1 MMTHIFPKDFSDP
14 VLALISL
21 GEKSA
26 RGTEW
31 RNYLE
36 LGITAEHTPEL
47 IRILNEIETFWPDVD
62 VENAPESYAPIHAWR
77 ALGQLRAE
85 QAIPPLM
92 RLIVWNEDENAD
104 WIMEDIPEVLGM
116 IGPASIPPIR
126 EYLLK
131 PDKFEWAS
139 VTMSHSLAEIGKR
152 NPEYRNACVDA
163 LQASLEQY
171 ADNGE
176 TINAFLIDY
185 LVELKAVEAAPLVE
199 RAYQADAVDISVLGD
214 YEDFQILVGLL
225 KERLTPPPRF
235 YWAKDPKL
243 AWENEKKTRHVENNR
258 QRERDKKEKKKQKQ
272 AKNTRKRHKKK

>member
-1 MMTHIFPKDFSDP
+1 MTHSFPKDFSAP

-26 RGTEW
+26 RVSQW

-36 LGITAEHTPEL
+36 LGLTVEHVPEL
-47 IRILNEIETFWPDVD
+47 LRILDNITDFWPEVD
-62 VENAPESYAPIHAWR
+62 VFNAPESYAPIHAWR
-77 ALGQLRAE
+77 ALGQLKAE
-85 QAIPPLM
+85 LAIPSLV

-104 WIMEDIPEVLGM
+104 WIMEDIPAVLGM
-116 IGPASIPPIR
+116 IGPASIPPLR
-126 EYLLK
+126 DYLLK

-139 VTMSHSLAEIGKR
+139 VTMAHSLAEIGNQ
-152 NPEYRNACVDA
+152 NPEYRNACLDA

-185 LVELKAVEAAPLVE
+185 LAELKAVEAAPLVE

-214 YEDFQILVGLL
+214 FEDFQILVGLL
-225 KERLTPPPRF
+225 KERVTPPLHF

-243 AWENEKKTRHVENNR
+243 AWENEKTTRHEEGRR
-258 QRERDKKEKKKQKQ
+258 QREQEKKEKKKQKQ
-272 AKNTRKRHKKK
+272 AKKVRKRNKKK